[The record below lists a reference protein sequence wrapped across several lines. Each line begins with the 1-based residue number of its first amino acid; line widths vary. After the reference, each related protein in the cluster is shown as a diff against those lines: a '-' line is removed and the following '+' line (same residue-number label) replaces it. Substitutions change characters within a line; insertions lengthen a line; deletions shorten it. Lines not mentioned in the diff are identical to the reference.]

1 MGNEQG
7 KNNSRLGIC
16 AMAFTTTNIEE
27 KELLAVTAK
36 LKALADTGTCTREE
50 FDEAL
55 KEVETFAESDI
66 ELFTRLFT
74 MFDNTGD
81 NVIPIKEYLAGVG
94 GILVS
99 GSVQEKLA
107 FAFKLYDLCDVG
119 TIDRANMKRLL
130 NSINLVTSY
139 FGDPVVS
146 PADIDKLTFD
156 TFQSNP
162 EPTAP
167 MPIAECVP
175 ILSTHEIT
183 EQFVE
188 GKGTVKF
195 GR

>member
-7 KNNSRLGIC
+7 KSNSRLGIC
-16 AMAFTTTNIEE
+16 AMAFTTNNIEQDE
-27 KELLAVTAK
+27 FLAIAAK
-36 LKALADTGTCTREE
+36 LKQFAEAGTCTRAE

-55 KEVETFAESDI
+55 KEVEKFEESDV

-81 NVIPIKEYLAGVG
+81 KVIPIKEYLAGVG
-94 GILVS
+94 GILIS
-99 GSVQEKLA
+99 GTVQEKVG
-107 FAFKLYDLCDVG
+107 FAFKLYDMAETG
-119 TIDRANMKRLL
+119 TIDRANMKKLL
-130 NSINLVTSY
+130 NSVNLVTSY

-156 TFQSNP
+156 TFQKNP

-167 MPIAECVP
+167 MSISECV
-175 ILSTHEIT
+175 LTVASHQIT
-183 EQFVE
+183 EQFVA